1 MTRDHYYG
9 AADGAMTN
17 VGVSVEERGC
27 ERGWRPGGGRSRCV
41 KLYPVK
47 AAAPAASASTAAA
60 AAAAARETDSSI
72 DYLLND
78 KVLFGHM

>member
-1 MTRDHYYG
+1 M
-9 AADGAMTN
+9 
-17 VGVSVEERGC
+17 
-27 ERGWRPGGGRSRCV
+27 

-47 AAAPAASASTAAA
+47 AAAPVAAASTAAAA
-60 AAAAARETDSSI
+60 AAAAARETDSRI